1 MTRLPDVNASF
12 DVFADDLLAERAA
25 RPIVIIG
32 ASKIDD
38 LLVEILRKYL
48 LPKNAKEK
56 EADELLENDAP
67 LSTFSSRIKMC
78 RRLGLIDRSTCAV
91 LEKLRKL
98 RNLSAHEI
106 KFDHTVSPVREHV
119 SEFRTLIVG
128 RSSYTLT
135 RTRYFESTTLKVI
148 EELQCA
154 LLTLCVL
161 LEAIRDSTS
170 TTTGVKKTLSI
181 SAR

>member
-1 MTRLPDVNASF
+1 MRLPHVNASF
-12 DVFADDLLAERAA
+12 DAFVDDLLAERAA

-38 LLVEILRKYL
+38 LLLEILRQYL
-48 LPKNAKEK
+48 LPKNAKGK

-67 LSTFSSRIKMC
+67 LGTFSSRIKIC
-78 RRLGLIDRSTCAV
+78 RRLGLIDVNTCAV
-91 LEKLRKL
+91 LDKLRRL
-98 RNLSAHEI
+98 RNLSAHEV
-106 KFDHTVSPVREHV
+106 KFDHTLPPVREHV
-119 SEFRTLIVG
+119 TEFRALIMT

-135 RTRYFESTTLKVI
+135 RTRYFDSSPLKLV

-161 LEAIRDSTS
+161 LEAIRDSTV
-170 TTTGVKKTLSI
+170 TTAGIKKTLLI
-181 SAR
+181 SVR